1 MRPRPTILVPDRRT
15 TRSMIVRWPCR
26 RSFVQFV
33 RRTKLVNVFSY
44 YLFFLYIHYCRIYL
58 SIKSLRCADTKMLSS
73 SAFTFYTH
81 VRYRLST
88 RSNGYAP
95 SLYRMFSKS
104 GATTEQATIRREKVS
119 RNWRIRFSRTRLRF
133 REKQFWKSTCLACI
147 ESKFQLGFC
156 WRVCIYK
163 YQQYH
168 CLLLIVTYH
177 TFYRTILCIVSF
189 IAFDSNDFINKNRTV
204 Y

>member
-1 MRPRPTILVPDRRT
+1 MRPRPTILVPDRRA
-15 TRSMIVRWPCR
+15 TRSIIVRWPRR

-88 RSNGYAP
+88 RSNCYAP
-95 SLYRMFSKS
+95 SLHRVFDKS
-104 GATTEQATIRREKVS
+104 GATTEQATIRREEVS
-119 RNWRIRFSRTRLRF
+119 RNRRIEFSRTRLRF
-133 REKQFWKSTCLACI
+133 REKQFWKSTCLGCI
-147 ESKFQLGFC
+147 ESKLQLGFYFC
-156 WRVCIYK
+156 S
-163 YQQYH
+163 
-168 CLLLIVTYH
+168 CLYL
-177 TFYRTILCIVSF
+177 
-189 IAFDSNDFINKNRTV
+189 
-204 Y
+204 

>member
-1 MRPRPTILVPDRRT
+1 MWPRPTILVPDRRT
-15 TRSMIVRWPCR
+15 TRSMIVRWPRR

-88 RSNGYAP
+88 RSNGYAR
-95 SLYRMFSKS
+95 SLYRVFSKS
-104 GATTEQATIRREKVS
+104 GATTEQATIRRGKSKSKLKNKVFAYEAS
-119 RNWRIRFSRTRLRF
+119 FSR
-133 REKQFWKSTCLACI
+133 K
-147 ESKFQLGFC
+147 
-156 WRVCIYK
+156 
-163 YQQYH
+163 
-168 CLLLIVTYH
+168 
-177 TFYRTILCIVSF
+177 TILKIHLPPVYRVEVSTWLLFLFVFVSINIGNIIVCFLSLR
-189 IAFDSNDFINKNRTV
+189 IVLSIELYYV
-204 Y
+204 